1 MVWFKAEYEFG
12 SLFSYRMPDFS
23 SQYALSLPLPGPST
37 IKLAT
42 VATAIESTGNLKY
55 GKEIFELIKNA
66 EIKIGMPKRIGIS
79 NVLIKRLKKK
89 KDKKELETTFGI
101 RGYVHFLEPI
111 EIYVNAKEYARDIG
125 NLLRRIRRFGTS
137 DSLVCC
143 KSPISEEEPPENCIE
158 AVDHFPEKAERNML
172 VVPVK
177 DLNQDEKV
185 RFEHVNPYD
194 EAPSKDVFVRKFY
207 FIPILN
213 SREGKNWTVYEV
225 AP

>member
-23 SQYALSLPLPGPST
+23 SQHALSSPLPGPST

-42 VATAIESTGNLKY
+42 VATAIKSTGNLKY

-66 EIKIGMPKRIGIS
+66 EIKIGLPKRIGIS

-89 KDKKELETTFGI
+89 KDKNELETTFGT

-111 EIYVNAKEYARDIG
+111 EIYVNARENANEIR
-125 NLLRRIRRFGTS
+125 NLLRKIRQFGTS
-137 DSLVCC
+137 DSLVYCR
-143 KSPISEEEPPENCIE
+143 SIDEEEPPENCIE
-158 AVDHFPEKAERNML
+158 AVDHFPEKAERNTL
-172 VVPVK
+172 VVPVR
-177 DLNQDEKV
+177 DLNPDEKV

-194 EAPSKDVFVRKFY
+194 EAPSKDVFIRKFY